1 MLEAVLF
8 VGVVA
13 VMGIGFWKGVN
24 RLVAP
29 IREDRVYDR
38 RL

>member
-1 MLEAVLF
+1 MVEAILF
-8 VGVVA
+8 LGVIA
-13 VMGIGFWKGVN
+13 LMGIGFWKGVN